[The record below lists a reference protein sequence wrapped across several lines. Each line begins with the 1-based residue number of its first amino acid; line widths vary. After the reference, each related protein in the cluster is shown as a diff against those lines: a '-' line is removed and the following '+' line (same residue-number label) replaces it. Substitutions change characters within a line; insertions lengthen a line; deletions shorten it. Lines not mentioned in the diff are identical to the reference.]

1 MDKDAVRYIC
11 YFLCRW
17 QRIIHSDLDSGVLN
31 MFPTPSGSSEFVVV
45 DIFLCLG
52 SEVVRQT
59 VRSSEGVEGVPH
71 RCAPQGYGGLRAGPS
86 KQHQEEPTMGE
97 GKRIFLAW
105 VGFYHA
111 YLKFFFTLSAT

>member
-1 MDKDAVRYIC
+1 MHMDKDAVRYIC

-59 VRSSEGVEGVPH
+59 VRSSEGVEGVP
-71 RCAPQGYGGLRAGPS
+71 QGYGGLRAGPP
-86 KQHQEEPTMGE
+86 KQHQEEHTMGE
-97 GKRIFLAW
+97 DKRIFLAW
-105 VGFYHA
+105 EIFC
-111 YLKFFFTLSAT
+111 FFTLTVR